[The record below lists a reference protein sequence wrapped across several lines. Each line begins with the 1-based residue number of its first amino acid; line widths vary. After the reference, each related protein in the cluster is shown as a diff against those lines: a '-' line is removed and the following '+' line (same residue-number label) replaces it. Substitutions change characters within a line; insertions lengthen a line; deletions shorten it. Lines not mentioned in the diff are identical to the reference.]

1 MVKFG
6 VVGCNVDP
14 KGALNNDE
22 FSLTGTGLLSIVDG
36 TTVVTA
42 RGTNLVVG
50 SGNEGTTEAGI
61 TEDWVYETSS

>member
-14 KGALNNDE
+14 RGALNNDE
-22 FSLTGTGLLSIVDG
+22 FSLTGTGLLSIVSG
-36 TTVVTA
+36 TTVVTV

-50 SGNEGTTEAGI
+50 SAIEGATEVGM
-61 TEDWVYETSS
+61 TEGRADETS

>member
-14 KGALNNDE
+14 KAALNNDE
-22 FSLTGTGLLSIVDG
+22 FSLAGTGLLSIVNG
-36 TTVVTA
+36 TTVVTV

-50 SGNEGTTEAGI
+50 SAIEGTTEVGM
-61 TEDWVYETSS
+61 TEGRAYETL